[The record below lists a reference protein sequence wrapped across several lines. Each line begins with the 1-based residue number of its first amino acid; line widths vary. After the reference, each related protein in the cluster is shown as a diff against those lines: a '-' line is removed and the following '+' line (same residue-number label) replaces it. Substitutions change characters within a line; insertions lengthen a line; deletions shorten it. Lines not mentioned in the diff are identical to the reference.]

1 MNPHEKLYKLK
12 LEYHKLI
19 SAKLKKDPE
28 LLKPVIRNLR
38 SAMEKLKS
46 AGDHPSAYI
55 EWLQILETHSLDQ
68 IHTILCSEDEN
79 STRLRQ
85 SGPFHGIM
93 TEEERQ
99 EILHRI
105 FKK

>member
-1 MNPHEKLYKLK
+1 MNSHERLDRLK

-28 LLKPVIRNLR
+28 LLGPVVCNLR
-38 SAMEKLKS
+38 SAIEKLKS

-55 EWLQILETHSLDQ
+55 EWLQILETRPLDQ

-93 TEEERQ
+93 TEEERL
-99 EILHRI
+99 EILHRV